1 MRGRL
6 KGKPFFFAFLLGVSF
21 LAAFPGAASA
31 EEIKLTS
38 DTLIYDPA
46 SRLVRAEGNVRL
58 QRQGLD
64 LKANF
69 AEGDPS
75 GERFRAWGAVRAH
88 WKEQKMDLSAEEVS
102 LVEQAPRRVLASG
115 QVLLERPRERLAAS
129 SIGGGFGPSPEYV
142 AKGGVKA
149 EAPGRILEAA
159 EAGRKNDRFWAR
171 QVTRFEDQGEKISLK
186 AGQIEAATDGEG
198 LKELTATG
206 QVSAVVV
213 GSDGVPVKLRGDRLL
228 YSKGKKTVALIGNA
242 EAVQS
247 GRSVR
252 SESILYDLA
261 TRRIEAQGRPQLIFT
276 PGKENP
282 SP

>member
-6 KGKPFFFAFLLGVSF
+6 KRNPVFFAFLLGVAF
-21 LAAFPGAASA
+21 LTAFSGTASA
-31 EEIKLTS
+31 GEIRLTS

-58 QRQGLD
+58 ERQGLD
-64 LKANF
+64 LKANY
-69 AEGDPS
+69 AEGDPA

-102 LVEQAPRRVLASG
+102 LVDKAPRRILASG

-129 SIGGGFGPSPEYV
+129 TLEWVFGPSPEYV
-142 AKGGVKA
+142 AKGGVRV
-149 EAPGRILEAA
+149 EVPGRILEAA

-171 QVTRFEDQGEKISLK
+171 QVTRFEDQGEKISMK
-186 AGQIEAATDGEG
+186 AGQIEAVIEEDG
-198 LKELTATG
+198 LKDLTATG

-213 GSDGVPVKLRGDRLL
+213 GSDGGPVKLKGDRLL
-228 YSKGKKTVALIGNA
+228 FSKGKNTVALVGNA

-276 PGKENP
+276 PGKENA